1 MISSNPES
9 WKLFQKSVL
18 QLANNPESFEELA
31 LELFDFQSKQNPVY
45 RRFLELT
52 GQLNKPVSRLGEI
65 PCLPISLFKTQHVK
79 SGTWEPGGYF
89 QSSGTTG
96 MVRSSH
102 WFPDAGF
109 YDEVCLAIF
118 KEKVGSPEDFIFVA
132 LLPGYTENNHSSL
145 IHMVENLG
153 KHSSRPVEYLPLDFP
168 FVEQRLIELQ
178 KSDKPVFLFSVS
190 YALLRMA
197 RQYPISLSEIF
208 VLETGGM
215 KGLDEELPRQGL
227 LDCFQKELGIK
238 KLISEFGMTEMF
250 SQAYGFPG
258 TFETGFSLR
267 VLVRPSDDPFENA
280 IQKGKGLLQVYDL
293 ANIASCGFLAT
304 QDLAEVYSDR
314 RFEIL
319 GRWDHADIRGCNL
332 LFSEV

>member
-1 MISSNPES
+1 
-9 WKLFQKSVL
+9 
-18 QLANNPESFEELA
+18 
-31 LELFDFQSKQNPVY
+31 
-45 RRFLELT
+45 
-52 GQLNKPVSRLGEI
+52 
-65 PCLPISLFKTQHVK
+65 
-79 SGTWEPGGYF
+79 
-89 QSSGTTG
+89 
-96 MVRSSH
+96 
-102 WFPDAGF
+102 
-109 YDEVCLAIF
+109 
-118 KEKVGSPEDFIFVA
+118 
-132 LLPGYTENNHSSL
+132 
-145 IHMVENLG
+145 
-153 KHSSRPVEYLPLDFP
+153 
-168 FVEQRLIELQ
+168 
-178 KSDKPVFLFSVS
+178 
-190 YALLRMA
+190 MA